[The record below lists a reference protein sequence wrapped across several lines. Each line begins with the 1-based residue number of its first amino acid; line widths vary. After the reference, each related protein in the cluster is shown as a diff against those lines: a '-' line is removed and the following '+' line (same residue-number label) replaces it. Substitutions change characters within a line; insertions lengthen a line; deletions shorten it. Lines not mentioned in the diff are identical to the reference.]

1 MKNILSR
8 LVCALGLGLAGINLA
23 FAAVNINTATPA
35 DLDGVKGIGP
45 SKAQAIVDYRSKHGP
60 FKSLDDLKN
69 VKGFGEKS
77 IAKLKGELSVA
88 CGEGAK
94 K

>member
-1 MKNILSR
+1 MKRILSF
-8 LVCALGLGLAGINLA
+8 LGLALAGINLA

-35 DLDGVKGIGP
+35 ELDGVKGIGP
-45 SKAQAIVDYRSKHGP
+45 SKAQAIVDYRSKNGP

-77 IAKLKGELSVA
+77 ITKLKSELSVSGGPEA
-88 CGEGAK
+88 AK

>member
-1 MKNILSR
+1 MKRILSF
-8 LVCALGLGLAGINLA
+8 LVLALAGINLA
-23 FAAVNINTATPA
+23 FAAVNINTATPGE
-35 DLDGVKGIGP
+35 LDGVKGIGP
-45 SKAQAIVDYRSKHGP
+45 SKAQAIVDYRSKNGP

-77 IAKLKGELSVA
+77 ITKLKSELSVSGGPEA
-88 CGEGAK
+88 AK

>member
-1 MKNILSR
+1 MKRILSF
-8 LVCALGLGLAGINLA
+8 LGLALAGINLVY
-23 FAAVNINTATPA
+23 AAVNINTATPGE
-35 DLDGVKGIGP
+35 LDGVKGIGP
-45 SKAQAIVDYRSKHGP
+45 SKAQAIVDYRSKNGP

-77 IAKLKGELSVA
+77 ITKLKSELSVSGGPEA
-88 CGEGAK
+88 AK

>member
-1 MKNILSR
+1 MKRILSF
-8 LVCALGLGLAGINLA
+8 LVLALAGINLA

-35 DLDGVKGIGP
+35 ELDGVKGIGP
-45 SKAQAIVDYRSKHGP
+45 SKAQAIVDYRSKNGP

-77 IAKLKGELSVA
+77 ITKLKSELSVSGGPEA
-88 CGEGAK
+88 AK

>member
-77 IAKLKGELSVA
+77 IAKLKGELSMA
-88 CGEGAK
+88 GGEGAK